1 MVVYLSKACLMHRFQ
16 YLQLLC
22 HKCVLWHGVCC
33 GVRHWRVLW
42 HPPLACAVASTTG
55 VCCGV
60 RHWRVL
66 WHPPL
71 ACAVASATGVCCGVR
86 HWRVLWR
93 PPLACAVAS
102 ATGVCCGVHHW
113 RVLCVHHWRVL
124 WHPSVVSCMTCT
136 QLQLTGKLHSLPPL
150 YQVTTAVICD
160 EPCNVLH
167 RILMG
172 Y

>member
-1 MVVYLSKACLMHRFQ
+1 MSQCRGIRNGCLSVKGLPYAQIPIPAASVPQVCVVA
-16 YLQLLC
+16 
-22 HKCVLWHGVCC
+22 
-33 GVRHWRVLW
+33 WRVLW
-42 HPPLACAVASTTG
+42 
-55 VCCGV
+55 
-60 RHWRVL
+60 R
-66 WHPPL
+66 PPL

-102 ATGVCCGVHHW
+102 ATGVCCGG
-113 RVLCVHHWRVL
+113 RHWRVL

-136 QLQLTGKLHSLPPL
+136 QLQLTRKLHSLPPL

-160 EPCNVLH
+160 EPCNVLR